1 MKLLNNIL
9 CRYEYHHK
17 SNIALV
23 IKRYY
28 SFRES
33 AYRILFDVECTNCNS
48 LLYRQSIAEPE
59 NLRGKTILL
68 KEAK

>member
-9 CRYEYHHK
+9 CRLGYHHK